1 VTRTAPG
8 RKAQQARRKAR
19 QALSAQAL
27 TALQSAL
34 AAEQAACYGYGV
46 VGAHLNASRSQS
58 RSADSDWVAHQRARD
73 NLTALITAAGADPGP
88 APVAYQL
95 PVHVQTPS
103 GARSLAVTLE
113 EKVARAYLGG
123 AAGVGVAARNGCV
136 SWPAGTGR
144 QERGRRMTRA
154 AAGAG
159 RSLTQASGGS
169 AACG

>member
-1 VTRTAPG
+1 MTRTAPS
-8 RKAQQARRKAR
+8 RKAR

-34 AAEQAACYGYGV
+34 AAEQAACYGYGL

-95 PVHVQTPS
+95 PVHVQTPA

-113 EKVARAYLGG
+113 QKVARAYLGLVALPEHSLRALG
-123 AAGVGVAARNGCV
+123 ARQLTAA
-136 SWPAGTGR
+136 AL
-144 QERGRRMTRA
+144 RA
-154 AAGAG
+154 AAWRHATVAFPGLPAPDGKSAG
-159 RSLTQASGGS
+159 GG
-169 AACG
+169 